1 MVAGALYLLLFV
13 GCFLFLVVVGVIA
26 WVLFAVG
33 KRQEAG
39 AASARAHR
47 AKDRDE
53 AAVLAEAA
61 LSSAQRSDDAS
72 GGGEAQ

>member
-33 KRQEAG
+33 KRREAG
-39 AASARAHR
+39 AASARAQR
-47 AKDRDE
+47 AKDRGE

-61 LSSAQRSDDAS
+61 LSRELGPEDAS
-72 GGGEAQ
+72 GGGA

>member
-1 MVAGALYLLLFV
+1 VVAGALYLLLFV

-39 AASARAHR
+39 AASARAQR

-53 AAVLAEAA
+53 AAVLAGAA
-61 LSSAQRSDDAS
+61 LSREPRPEDAS
-72 GGGEAQ
+72 DGGEQ

>member
-39 AASARAHR
+39 AASARAQQ
-47 AKDRDE
+47 AKDRGE
-53 AAVLAEAA
+53 AAVDAEAA
-61 LSSAQRSDDAS
+61 LSRKLDPDDPS
-72 GGGEAQ
+72 GGGEQ

>member
-1 MVAGALYLLLFV
+1 VVAGALYLLLFV

-26 WVLFAVG
+26 WALFAVG

-39 AASARAHR
+39 AASARAQR
-47 AKDRDE
+47 TKDRDE

-61 LSSAQRSDDAS
+61 LSRARPEDAS
-72 GGGEAQ
+72 GGEAQ